1 VAGGGSPFIGLIQ
14 NPRMSQSYYQ
24 RHIFFCLNERS
35 NGEECCAQHDAQAAF
50 DHCKQRVKALGL
62 NGPGHVRVN
71 KAGCLDRCAGGPV
84 AVVYPEAV
92 WYRYVDKD
100 DIDEIIDQH
109 LQKGE
114 VVERL
119 LLAPDVGR

>member
-1 VAGGGSPFIGLIQ
+1 MPSPAT
-14 NPRMSQSYYQ
+14 PPYYA
-24 RHIFFCLNERS
+24 RHIFFCLNQRAA
-35 NGEECCAQHDAQAAF
+35 GEACCADHAPQKAF

-62 NGPGHVRVN
+62 NGPGRVRVN

-84 AVVYPEAV
+84 AVVYPEGI
-92 WYRYVDKD
+92 WYTYVDEQ
-100 DIDEIIDQH
+100 DIDEIVDAH
-109 LQKGE
+109 LVGGQ